1 MILRLINYMNGV
13 IISCRKVV
21 KKKMGFLPKLCPM
34 RCRLS
39 EELFVML
46 PVGDTRHYAQVRSYL
61 LISHQKELMYLHG
74 RNRTPCADI
83 YTSIQVKKIL
93 EFYYH
98 YLPVYG
104 LGSFVPWI
112 GLIYRLKVEPY
123 IFIKTFSAYKRK
135 KIVKKRQKL

>member
-93 EFYYH
+93 DF
-98 YLPVYG
+98 
-104 LGSFVPWI
+104 I
-112 GLIYRLKVEPY
+112 ITIYRFTDWGALCPG
-123 IFIKTFSAYKRK
+123 
-135 KIVKKRQKL
+135 LD